1 MVYVHAAPYPCHM
14 YRRVLPQTNEL
25 MQMLRGMSDPN
36 TFMRT
41 PSPVTKPQRA
51 HQ

>member
-1 MVYVHAAPYPCHM
+1 M
-14 YRRVLPQTNEL
+14 YRHTLPQTNEL
-25 MQMLRGMSDPN
+25 MKMLNSMSDPN

-41 PSPVTKPQRA
+41 PSPVTKPTRA